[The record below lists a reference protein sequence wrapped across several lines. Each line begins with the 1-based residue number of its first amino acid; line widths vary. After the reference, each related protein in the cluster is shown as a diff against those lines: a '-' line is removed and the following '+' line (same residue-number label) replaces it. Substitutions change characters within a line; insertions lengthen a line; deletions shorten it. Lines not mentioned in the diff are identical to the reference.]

1 MSKFEVDIIE
11 TLQMRVEVEADSL
24 EDAVERVRDEY
35 YDEVHVL
42 TADNSNV
49 SADFEGVENGV

>member
-1 MSKFEVDIIE
+1 MPKFEVDIIE

-24 EDAVERVRDEY
+24 EDAVEKVRDDY
-35 YDEVHVL
+35 YDEVHIL

-49 SADFEGVENGV
+49 SADFEGVE